1 MALLSHFYLASPEDA
16 TKYDTEPMAFD
27 GVRYPFE
34 RITDVELSILWSIL
48 RDEEWDTDLLDHFE
62 MVFEADGGERL
73 IITVPQE
80 LLDALAALPE
90 ELVQEA
96 AEVWAETEELDA
108 DPSEIRPI
116 VDALITLGKLAKE
129 HGKQVYLWIQA

>member
-1 MALLSHFYLASPEDA
+1 MALLSHFYLSTPGEAA
-16 TKYDTEPMAFD
+16 KYDAEPMAFD

-62 MVFEADGGERL
+62 MVFEVESGDRL
-73 IITVPQE
+73 IISVPQE
-80 LLDALAALPE
+80 MLDALAALPE
-90 ELVQEA
+90 DLVQEA

-108 DPSEIRPI
+108 DPAEIRPI
-116 VDALITLGKLAKE
+116 VDALITLGRKAKAD
-129 HGKQVYLWIQA
+129 GKQVYLWIQA